1 MKNWSIQY
9 LERNSYYACIV
20 RAKWEGSLWILNRQ
34 DCNKVKSVAQTGSLD
49 VYLHCS
55 NSNEGN
61 SPVWFVSS
69 EMTFCCIQLFPGTP
83 PRVGGSDDLVFLC
96 ENCVK
101 ILTSNSQLHVEET
114 YLLGL
119 QGSVLAALQSSEVL
133 AWRCAK
139 SSWSHRH
146 PQAPNV
152 LKTKI
157 LYKNYQIY
165 PRDPEVFRIA
175 SFLCTTPM
183 FSYLTLFESLSCVPT
198 SQLRSKN
205 RNKNRN
211 RKYSGEALLPWI

>member
-1 MKNWSIQY
+1 M
-9 LERNSYYACIV
+9 
-20 RAKWEGSLWILNRQ
+20 RAKWEESLWILNRQ
-34 DCNKVKSVAQTGSLD
+34 DCNKPKSVAHTGSLD
-49 VYLHCS
+49 VYLHRR
-55 NSNEGN
+55 NSTWRN
-61 SPVWFVSS
+61 SPVWFVTS
-69 EMTFCCIQLFPGTP
+69 EMTFCCFQLFPGTP
-83 PRVGGSDDLVFLC
+83 SRVGGSEDLVFLC

-101 ILTSNSQLHVEET
+101 ILTGNSQLHVEET
-114 YLLGL
+114 HPLGL
-119 QGSVLAALQSSEVL
+119 QGSMSAALQSSKVL
-133 AWRCAK
+133 AWCAK
-139 SSWSHRH
+139 SSWSHGH

-157 LYKNYQIY
+157 LCKNHQIY

-211 RKYSGEALLPWI
+211 REYSGEALLLWI